1 MLIFRGRI
9 RFGELRSRV
18 DDPKFGPFREK
29 VKQEVRFPFR
39 KIFRTHI
46 ILFFCLNLVRN
57 WACYIIPKKGTITP
71 VSQAKRAE
79 ICGKWSPVE
88 SSGPL
93 PPKWWYGF
101 FVFFFL

>member
-46 ILFFCLNLVRN
+46 ILFFLLKFGQKLGLLHYSQERDKNTSFAGKMGRNLR
-57 WACYIIPKKGTITP
+57 K
-71 VSQAKRAE
+71 
-79 ICGKWSPVE
+79 VE
-88 SSGPL
+88 PS
-93 PPKWWYGF
+93 
-101 FVFFFL
+101 